1 MLVSEEGL
9 EVSGN
14 KQPQSHVASS
24 KEGTFLAHATC
35 PPWFSWDA
43 GEGAAPLQVPARCCQ
58 RWTERVSRLS
68 GRGDTWLPAISLVKA
83 CHRAAANSGG
93 QGGEPDILGGPS
105 GHHMVQ
111 PVWGTCRAEGGEWR
125 LAGNDSR
132 TKSGWFPFSPT
143 RWSLSATCPNPSL
156 ARSKGV
162 NCGKRSLVR
171 CNCSKVRTPLRCD
184 LG

>member
-93 QGGEPDILGGPS
+93 QGGEPDILGALQATTWCS
-105 GHHMVQ
+105 LF
-111 PVWGTCRAEGGEWR
+111 GG
-125 LAGNDSR
+125 LAGL
-132 TKSGWFPFSPT
+132 KEGSGDWQEMTAGLSQDG
-143 RWSLSATCPNPSL
+143 SLSPQPGGVCPQPAQNHHWQDP
-156 ARSKGV
+156 KE
-162 NCGKRSLVR
+162 
-171 CNCSKVRTPLRCD
+171 
-184 LG
+184 

>member
-93 QGGEPDILGGPS
+93 QGGEPDILGALQATTWCS
-105 GHHMVQ
+105 LF
-111 PVWGTCRAEGGEWR
+111 GG
-125 LAGNDSR
+125 LAGL
-132 TKSGWFPFSPT
+132 KEGSGDWQEMTAGLSQDG
-143 RWSLSATCPNPSL
+143 SLSPQPGGVCPQP
-156 ARSKGV
+156 AQIHHWQDPKE
-162 NCGKRSLVR
+162 
-171 CNCSKVRTPLRCD
+171 
-184 LG
+184 